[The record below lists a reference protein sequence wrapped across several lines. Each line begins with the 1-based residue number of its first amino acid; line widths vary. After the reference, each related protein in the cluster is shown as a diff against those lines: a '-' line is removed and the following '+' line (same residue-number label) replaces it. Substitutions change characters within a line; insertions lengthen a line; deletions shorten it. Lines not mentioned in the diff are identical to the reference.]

1 MCLLFQQTCLISN
14 QYPIVLLDFLVHDLK
29 FCYLLVAGNCL
40 PYHHRVEPPCKP
52 CRECSLSKLCELL
65 STEVLQ
71 DFLMG
76 ATRRIRPFFS
86 AIPIRSKCYRGQ
98 LAHGLPVTLYYP
110 IQRVG
115 LGRQCFFTVVT
126 LVPLRMVMLLRD
138 LHYDHLDIVEGHRQ
152 RGCSDMVA
160 GNTGLILTEAGPS
173 VHGVLLVAQLFCS
186 SKVNFHLDLGAT
198 PSVQAT
204 VHQMGTS
211 FTFLSYHF
219 VHIAR
224 LGAVALTVLVG
235 QLSCATPQVLQF
247 GDKLGGSQLRQ
258 LPGGHQWCH
267 IEVPAGWP
275 SESTQ

>member
-1 MCLLFQQTCLISN
+1 MT
-14 QYPIVLLDFLVHDLK
+14 
-29 FCYLLVAGNCL
+29 
-40 PYHHRVEPPCKP
+40 
-52 CRECSLSKLCELL
+52 
-65 STEVLQ
+65 
-71 DFLMG
+71 
-76 ATRRIRPFFS
+76 TRRTRPFFS

-98 LAHGLPVTLYYP
+98 LAHGLSVTLYYP

-115 LGRQCFFTVVT
+115 LGRECFFTVVT

-160 GNTGLILTEAGPS
+160 GNTGQILTEPGPS

-186 SKVNFHLDLGAT
+186 PKVNCHLDLGE
-198 PSVQAT
+198 PQAFKQQFT
-204 VHQMGTS
+204 RWGHSS
-211 FTFLSYHF
+211 FTFLSYHII
-219 VHIAR
+219 HIAR

-247 GDKLGGSQLRQ
+247 GDKLGGSQLPQ